1 MEKITMVIDD
11 LNVEMIKEKYPQLK
25 MTKDRNSYIC
35 SGEFILNH
43 CFKDVR
49 MTGKFELEIGVPE
62 EFPLALPKVKE
73 VSHCID
79 RNYPHI
85 YPDGQFC
92 LASDL
97 ELKIF
102 FSQNADICSFIDQ
115 YIIPYLYTYRFY
127 EEYGV
132 YPYGERSHGIIG
144 DLEYLKDLFRA
155 DDWRQVFNIILFVVQ
170 SPYRGHLLCPCGSG
184 KRIRNCHG
192 DILKRVI
199 NAGLQN
205 DCKKILLE
213 IKENVTER

>member
-1 MEKITMVIDD
+1 MMGIED
-11 LNVEMIKEKYPQLK
+11 LNVEMLKEKYPMLE
-25 MTKDRNSYIC
+25 MTEEKGAHVF
-35 SGEFILNH
+35 SGEIILNH
-43 CFKDVR
+43 CFEDVR
-49 MTGKFELEIGVPE
+49 MTGKFELQISVPWD
-62 EFPLALPKVKE
+62 FPLALPSVKE
-73 VSHCID
+73 LSKYID
-79 RNYPHI
+79 RNYPHM
-85 YPDGQFC
+85 YQNGQFC

-102 FSQNADICSFIDQ
+102 FSQNTDICSFIDQ

-144 DLEYLKDLFRA
+144 DLEYLNELFRV
-155 DDWRQVFNIILFVVQ
+155 DDWGQVFNIILFVIQ

-192 DILKRVI
+192 DILKRMI

-213 IKENVTER
+213 IKANMLGR